1 MLKELNIRNFAI
13 IDELTVNFD
22 EGLTVLTGET
32 GAGKSIIIDAVHLL
46 TGGRASQDFVRH
58 GAKKAELT
66 GLFFLPDQHP
76 AFEKLME
83 AGIEYEEGTIILRR
97 DINEN
102 GKSVCRVNGKLVPLS
117 VLRDIGS
124 TLVDIHGQHEN
135 QELMDEKRHIDLL
148 DQFAEKQLQPIKE
161 KYQRLF
167 HEYRTL
173 KREVEKINIDEQQTA
188 QRIDLYQFQIRE
200 LEEAKLSV
208 KEEEALLEERKRLQ
222 NFHKIYEHAINA
234 YEAISGEM
242 KGLDC
247 IGDAMSALEDIVQ
260 LDEEFNEAFE
270 AVSSAFY
277 ALQDASYQIK
287 DIIDELEFDPERLNE
302 VESRLNQYQMLKRK
316 YGHTVEE
323 IITYYEKIKNEL
335 NTLLHRDEAIQQ
347 KEQQL
352 RKMEEELEKLCD
364 ELTKVRK
371 KCAEHLSEAI
381 MNELRDLHM
390 EKAKF
395 IVQFERLNNFDLNGK
410 DYISFYISTNIGEPP
425 KSLPKIASGGELSRI
440 MLALKTIFSSKSQ
453 ITSIIFDEV
462 DTGVSGR
469 VAQAIAEKITNISL
483 NSQVLCISHLPQVAA
498 MADEHYLIAKQVEQ
512 NRTFTTVEK
521 IEGDKR
527 VEEISRMM
535 SGTEITEL
543 TLRHARELLELAH
556 AKKGEIRSKFISN
569 GHSLA

>member
-13 IDELTVNFD
+13 IEELSVNF
-22 EGLTVLTGET
+22 ENGLTVLTGET

-46 TGGRASQDFVRH
+46 CGGRASQEFVRH

-66 GLFFLPDQHP
+66 GLFFVPDRHP
-76 AFEKLME
+76 AFDKLME
-83 AGIEYEEGTIILRR
+83 AGIDQEDGTIILRR

-102 GKSVCRVNGKLVPLS
+102 GKSICRVNGKLVPLS
-117 VLRDIGS
+117 VLREIGS

-148 DQFAEKQLQPIKE
+148 DQFAEKQLRPIKQ
-161 KYQRLF
+161 KYQQMYDK
-167 HEYRTL
+167 YRSL
-173 KREVEKINIDEQQTA
+173 KREVDAININEQQIA
-188 QRIDLYQFQIRE
+188 QRIDLYQFQIQE

-208 KEEEALLEERKRLQ
+208 KEEEELLEERKRLQ
-222 NFHKIYEHAINA
+222 NFHKIYEHAVQA

-247 IGDAMSALEDIVQ
+247 IGEAMGALEDIVP
-260 LDEEFNEAFE
+260 LDEQFNDSFE
-270 AVSSAFY
+270 AVSSSFY
-277 ALQDASYQIK
+277 SLQDASYQIK
-287 DIIDELEFDPERLNE
+287 NIIDELEFDPERLNE
-302 VESRLNQYQMLKRK
+302 VESRLAQYQMLKRK
-316 YGHTVEE
+316 YGSTVEE
-323 IITYYEKIKNEL
+323 IITYYEKIKEEL
-335 NTLLHRDEAIQQ
+335 NTLLNRDEAIQQ

-352 RKMEEELEKLCD
+352 RKMEAELEHLCD

-371 KCAEHLSEAI
+371 KCAATLSEAI

-395 IVQFERLNNFDLNGK
+395 IVQFERLNNFDSNGK
-410 DYISFYISTNIGEPP
+410 DYISFYISTNVGEPP

-469 VAQAIAEKITNISL
+469 VAQAIAEKISNISL

-498 MADEHYLIAKQVEQ
+498 MADQHYLILKQVEK
-512 NRTFTTVEK
+512 NRTYTTVKK
-521 IEGDKR
+521 IEDEKR

-535 SGTEITEL
+535 SGAEITEL
-543 TLRHARELLELAH
+543 TLQHARELLKLANE
-556 AKKGEIRSKFISN
+556 KKNEIRKSASKNPIST
-569 GHSLA
+569 